1 MSFVIDENKIEELLK
16 SADQRYTVTVA
27 PGGAVVET
35 RAENHRSYY
44 DYEGISGTVAA
55 VPLSLSEET
64 RDQLMTIRRRIEESG
79 APLKS
84 ANVLAREIERMRRR

>member
-44 DYEGISGTVAA
+44 D
-55 VPLSLSEET
+55 
-64 RDQLMTIRRRIEESG
+64 
-79 APLKS
+79 
-84 ANVLAREIERMRRR
+84 